1 MPDDYK
7 EPPKKEKVIIMKAD
21 YSLKNRIGNLL
32 SLDKI
37 LHEQVISKAEKK
49 VAKNIEYLSE
59 VYDSL
64 LSHYVFYLRG
74 ACNELKSD
82 GSDKEQCLKDIQQTA
97 LSIKSSALLF
107 GYELADKFATSLY
120 LFIPKIRN
128 FDENLYIIIESYT
141 SCMEIIV
148 SRKITTM
155 ETVTALK
162 LLKIF
167 AEISDKEKSLYS

>member
-1 MPDDYK
+1 MPDDNK
-7 EPPKKEKVIIMKAD
+7 KSPEKEKVTIIQAD
-21 YSLKNRIGNLL
+21 HSLKNRIGNLL

-37 LHEQVISKAEKK
+37 LHEQVVSKAEKK
-49 VAKNIEYLSE
+49 VAKNIESLRE
-59 VYDSL
+59 IYDSL

-74 ACNELKSD
+74 ACNELKSE

-120 LFIPKIRN
+120 LFIPKIKN
-128 FDENLYIIIESYT
+128 HDENLYIIIESYT

-148 SRKITTM
+148 SRKVNNI
-155 ETVTALK
+155 ENSTALK

-167 AEISDKEKSLYS
+167 DEISHKEKLL

>member
-1 MPDDYK
+1 MSKDVFKKCFLPALECGVAINKKNSINALPAQIDLPVMEAGILDYWTK
-7 EPPKKEKVIIMKAD
+7 NQVFEK
-21 YSLKNRIGNLL
+21 S
-32 SLDKI
+32 
-37 LHEQVISKAEKK
+37 
-49 VAKNIEYLSE
+49 IE
-59 VYDSL
+59 
-64 LSHYVFYLRG
+64 
-74 ACNELKSD
+74 
-82 GSDKEQCLKDIQQTA
+82 
-97 LSIKSSALLF
+97 
-107 GYELADKFATSLY
+107 
-120 LFIPKIRN
+120 IRN